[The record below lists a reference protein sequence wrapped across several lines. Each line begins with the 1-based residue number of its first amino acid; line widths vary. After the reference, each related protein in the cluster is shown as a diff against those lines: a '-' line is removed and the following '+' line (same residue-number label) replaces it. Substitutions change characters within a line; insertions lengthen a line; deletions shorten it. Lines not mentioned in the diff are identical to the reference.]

1 MRRADPIT
9 DDATAYY
16 AEAKK
21 SLKKSVTLGNKQ
33 AALEP
38 EKWTDKVFVADNVET
53 TAKLA

>member
-33 AALEP
+33 AAL
-38 EKWTDKVFVADNVET
+38 
-53 TAKLA
+53 

>member
-21 SLKKSVTLGNKQ
+21 SLKKSVTLGNK
-33 AALEP
+33 
-38 EKWTDKVFVADNVET
+38 
-53 TAKLA
+53 